1 MKYNTFLSAGQY
13 SGAISR
19 MRHLEGVIAGITSYQ
34 KGSFNPEFHY
44 HENPVLSF
52 VLQGGNL
59 ENRKSLYKERN
70 VGDMMFFHSGEW
82 HRTLPAE
89 KLSRNINLELENSFL
104 KRYDIQEKDLNNSSH
119 CNTGNS
125 LQFLKMYKEL
135 CMDDEFSTASVQML
149 LFSMIAE
156 VKKTDQLKK
165 PEWVKKI
172 TEILRDQWNQ
182 TQSLENLSLLLQI
195 HPITI
200 SKHFSHYF
208 GCTLGAYL
216 RKIRIEKSITLVR
229 DRQITLTEIAFHCG
243 FSDQSHF
250 IRNFKSLTG
259 LLPGEFRRQNT
270 IRTNQQKTPMNKIKV
285 SCLFLFSLTLLT
297 GCSKN
302 QSYSQE
308 TYKGGQKHQQPD
320 AGIFPVSDN
329 YKTTSF
335 SGGLKD
341 SLDKAIRDLYHLTG
355 MPGIS
360 AALLIPDKG
369 LWHTDTGFISRPAQK
384 KVDQFTVFYW
394 ASVGKLLTATIIEQ
408 LIGEQKLQHESKL
421 SNWFPEFQYAE
432 QITIDELLMHTSGIY
447 SFNNDPKTFLVEQYY
462 SPQQL
467 IVLSRSQKNLFKPGM
482 YWSYSN
488 TGYLLLALIAQK
500 IEGKSFAQIVQQR
513 IASPLK
519 LKTLRVLEPGESTV
533 HLALAHKDN
542 RVINEDYAVPL
553 GAGNIVSNAQDMVM
567 FLYSLMTGSVAKT
580 PQVYDRLRDLY
591 PMFDKG
597 SYYGRGIMLTDFNEL
612 TNNNTL
618 WIGHSGGTETYRALL
633 IYDTAT
639 RIFAA

>member
-1 MKYNTFLSAGQY
+1 
-13 SGAISR
+13 
-19 MRHLEGVIAGITSYQ
+19 
-34 KGSFNPEFHY
+34 
-44 HENPVLSF
+44 
-52 VLQGGNL
+52 
-59 ENRKSLYKERN
+59 
-70 VGDMMFFHSGEW
+70 
-82 HRTLPAE
+82 
-89 KLSRNINLELENSFL
+89 
-104 KRYDIQEKDLNNSSH
+104 
-119 CNTGNS
+119 
-125 LQFLKMYKEL
+125 
-135 CMDDEFSTASVQML
+135 
-149 LFSMIAE
+149 
-156 VKKTDQLKK
+156 
-165 PEWVKKI
+165 
-172 TEILRDQWNQ
+172 
-182 TQSLENLSLLLQI
+182 
-195 HPITI
+195 
-200 SKHFSHYF
+200 
-208 GCTLGAYL
+208 
-216 RKIRIEKSITLVR
+216 
-229 DRQITLTEIAFHCG
+229 
-243 FSDQSHF
+243 
-250 IRNFKSLTG
+250 
-259 LLPGEFRRQNT
+259 
-270 IRTNQQKTPMNKIKV
+270 MNKIKV

-567 FLYSLMTGSVAKT
+567 FLYSLMTGSFAKT

-639 RIFAA
+639 RIFAAVSINQHISVEAVTRKLLEKVKP